1 MELKIISKKC
11 KKGYKHCRCRKSFLF
26 CVLVLSSLLLVLSSC
41 GYHMV
46 GSRFLPFDSIN
57 IKHVDNRTYEPRLE
71 EKLHNAL
78 SEEFI
83 NQGIKTE
90 SLSADLTLEAVITR
104 FELSAIGAVDESVR
118 EQNIIML
125 VDIKVIDKDDV
136 IEFKSMGSPILITF
150 QTTGTVP
157 QTVDLRD
164 RATIKASREIAKDI
178 VSRIIMNYA
187 K

>member
-1 MELKIISKKC
+1 MKMRNKNVTKEN
-11 KKGYKHCRCRKSFLF
+11 RKYGRSTFNF
-26 CVLVLSSLLLVLSSC
+26 LLLTSLFMLVSSC

-57 IKHVDNRTYEPRLE
+57 IRHIDNRTYEPRLE

-78 SEEFI
+78 SAEFI
-83 NQGIKTE
+83 SQGIKAE
-90 SLSADLTLEAVITR
+90 GPSADITLEASITR
-104 FELSAIGAVDESVR
+104 FELGAIGAVDESVR
-118 EQNIIML
+118 EQEIIML

-164 RATIKASREIAKDI
+164 RATIKASREIARDI
-178 VSRIIMNYA
+178 VGRIIMNYA

>member
-1 MELKIISKKC
+1 MKKE
-11 KKGYKHCRCRKSFLF
+11 YRKYG
-26 CVLVLSSLLLVLSSC
+26 SSTFNFLLLTSLFILVSSC

-57 IKHVDNRTYEPRLE
+57 IRHIDNRTYEPRLE

-83 NQGIKTE
+83 NQGIKAE
-90 SLSADLTLEAVITR
+90 GVSADITLEASITR
-104 FELSAIGAVDESVR
+104 FELGAIGAVDESVR
-118 EQNIIML
+118 EQEIIML
-125 VDIKVIDKDDV
+125 VDIKVMDKEDV

-164 RATIKASREIAKDI
+164 RATIKASREIARDI
-178 VSRIIMNYA
+178 VGRIIMNYA

>member
-1 MELKIISKKC
+1 MKRENSKC
-11 KKGYKHCRCRKSFLF
+11 CIKKTGVFY
-26 CVLVLSSLLLVLSSC
+26 LLLVTCYLLLLSSC

-46 GSRFLPFDSIN
+46 GSRFLPFDSIY
-57 IKHVDNRTYEPRLE
+57 IKHIDNRTYEPRLE

-83 NQGIKTE
+83 NQGIKAE
-90 SLSADLTLEAVITR
+90 GPSADITLDVAITR
-104 FELSAIGAVDESVR
+104 FELGAIGAVDESVR
-118 EQNIIML
+118 EQQIIML
-125 VDIKVIDKDDV
+125 VDIKVIDKGDV
-136 IEFKSMGSPILITF
+136 IEYHSMGSPVPITF

-164 RATIKASREIAKDI
+164 RATIKASKEIAKDI

>member
-1 MELKIISKKC
+1 MRRLKC
-11 KKGYKHCRCRKSFLF
+11 EKGDINRKSRKLF
-26 CVLVLSSLLLVLSSC
+26 VVNFLLLTSLFILVSSC

-71 EKLHNAL
+71 DKLHNAL

-83 NQGIKTE
+83 NQGIKVE
-90 SLSADLTLEAVITR
+90 GPSADITLEAAITR
-104 FELSAIGAVDESVR
+104 FELGAIGVVDESIR
-118 EQNIIML
+118 EQEIIML
-125 VDIKVIDKDDV
+125 VDIKVIDKGNV

-157 QTVDLRD
+157 QTIFLED
-164 RATIKASREIAKDI
+164 RATIKASREIAKDV
-178 VSRIIMNYA
+178 VSRIIINYA

>member
-1 MELKIISKKC
+1 MKRENSKC
-11 KKGYKHCRCRKSFLF
+11 CVRKSGIFYLLLMTF
-26 CVLVLSSLLLVLSSC
+26 YSLLFNAC
-41 GYHMV
+41 GYLMV
-46 GSRFLPFDSIN
+46 GSSFLTFDSIN
-57 IKHVDNRTYEPRLE
+57 IKHIDNRTYEPRLE

-83 NQGIKTE
+83 NHGIR
-90 SLSADLTLEAVITR
+90 ADGPAADITLEAVITR
-104 FELSAIGAVDESVR
+104 FELGAIGAVDERVR
-118 EQNIIML
+118 EQEIIML

-136 IEFKSMGSPILITF
+136 IEFKSMGSPIMITF
-150 QTTGTVP
+150 QTTGTVS
-157 QTVDLRD
+157 QTVDRRD

>member
-1 MELKIISKKC
+1 MKTAGR
-11 KKGYKHCRCRKSFLF
+11 KGYDRYFITCN
-26 CVLVLSSLLLVLSSC
+26 LLLVTCYVLLFSSC

-46 GSRFLPFDSIN
+46 GSSFLPFDSIN
-57 IKHVDNRTYEPRLE
+57 IKHIDNRTYEPRLE

-90 SLSADLTLEAVITR
+90 GPSADIALEATITR
-104 FELSAIGAVDESVR
+104 FELGAIGAVDESVR
-118 EQNIIML
+118 EQEIIMF
-125 VDIKVIDKDDV
+125 VDIKVMDKGDV
-136 IEFKSMGSPILITF
+136 IQFKSIGSPVLITF
-150 QTTGTVP
+150 QTTGTVS

>member
-1 MELKIISKKC
+1 MKAKMRREKGNNNGRSSKLVVFN
-11 KKGYKHCRCRKSFLF
+11 FLI
-26 CVLVLSSLLLVLSSC
+26 LTSYLLLLSSC

-46 GSRFLPFDSIN
+46 GSGFLPFDSIN

-71 EKLHNAL
+71 EKLHHAL

-83 NQGIKTE
+83 NQGIKAEGST
-90 SLSADLTLEAVITR
+90 ADITLEAVITR
-104 FELSAIGAVDESVR
+104 FELGAIGTVDERVR

-125 VDIKVIDKDDV
+125 VDIKVIDKGDV
-136 IEFKSMGSPILITF
+136 IEFKSMGSPIMITF

-178 VSRIIMNYA
+178 VSRIIMNYD

>member
-1 MELKIISKKC
+1 MKKE
-11 KKGYKHCRCRKSFLF
+11 YRKYG
-26 CVLVLSSLLLVLSSC
+26 SSTFNFLLLTSLFILVSSC

-57 IKHVDNRTYEPRLE
+57 IRHIDNRTYEPRLE

-83 NQGIKTE
+83 SQGIKAE
-90 SLSADLTLEAVITR
+90 GVSADITLEASITR
-104 FELSAIGAVDESVR
+104 FELGAIGAVDESVR
-118 EQNIIML
+118 EQEIIML
-125 VDIKVIDKDDV
+125 VDIKVMDKEDV

-164 RATIKASREIAKDI
+164 RATIKASREIARDI
-178 VSRIIMNYA
+178 VGRIIMNYA

>member
-1 MELKIISKKC
+1 MRNKKLKKEN
-11 KKGYKHCRCRKSFLF
+11 RKYGRSM
-26 CVLVLSSLLLVLSSC
+26 LVVFNFLLLTSLFILVSSC

-83 NQGIKTE
+83 NQGIKAE
-90 SLSADLTLEAVITR
+90 GPSGDIILEAVITR
-104 FELSAIGAVDESVR
+104 FELGAIGAIDESVR
-118 EQNIIML
+118 EQEIIML
-125 VDIKVIDKDDV
+125 VDIKVIDKDEV

-157 QTVDLRD
+157 QTVDLRN
-164 RATIKASREIAKDI
+164 RATIKASREIARDI
-178 VSRIIMNYA
+178 VGRIIMNYA

>member
-1 MELKIISKKC
+1 
-11 KKGYKHCRCRKSFLF
+11 
-26 CVLVLSSLLLVLSSC
+26 
-41 GYHMV
+41 MV

-57 IKHVDNRTYEPRLE
+57 IRHIDNKTYEPRLE

-83 NQGIKTE
+83 NQGIKAE
-90 SLSADLTLEAVITR
+90 DVSADITLEARITR
-104 FELSAIGAVDESVR
+104 FELGAIGAVDESVR
-118 EQNIIML
+118 EQEIIML
-125 VDIKVIDKDDV
+125 VDIKVMDKDDV

-157 QTVDLRD
+157 QAVDLRD
-164 RATIKASREIAKDI
+164 RATIKASREIARDI
-178 VSRIIMNYA
+178 VGRIIMNYA

>member
-1 MELKIISKKC
+1 MT
-11 KKGYKHCRCRKSFLF
+11 GAFY
-26 CVLVLSSLLLVLSSC
+26 LLLVTCYVLLLSSC
-41 GYHMV
+41 GYNMV

-57 IKHVDNRTYEPRLE
+57 IKHIDNRTYEPRLE

-83 NQGIKTE
+83 NQGIKAE
-90 SLSADLTLEAVITR
+90 GPSADITLDAAITR
-104 FELSAIGAVDESVR
+104 FELGAIGAVDESVR
-118 EQNIIML
+118 EQKIIML
-125 VDIKVIDKDDV
+125 VDIKVIDRGDV
-136 IEFKSMGSPILITF
+136 IEFKSIGSPVLITF

>member
-1 MELKIISKKC
+1 MKRKTWKTGNKKC
-11 KKGYKHCRCRKSFLF
+11 DRRNVVVVKF
-26 CVLVLSSLLLVLSSC
+26 LLLTSYLLLLSSC

-46 GSRFLPFDSIN
+46 GSRFLPFDSIY
-57 IKHVDNRTYEPRLE
+57 IKHIDNRTYEPRLE

-83 NQGIKTE
+83 NQGIKAE
-90 SLSADLTLEAVITR
+90 GPSADITLDVAITR
-104 FELSAIGAVDESVR
+104 FELGAIGAVDESVR
-118 EQNIIML
+118 EQQIIML
-125 VDIKVIDKDDV
+125 VDIKVIDKDNV
-136 IEFKSMGSPILITF
+136 IEYHSMGSPVLITF

-164 RATIKASREIAKDI
+164 RATVKASKEIAKDI

>member
-1 MELKIISKKC
+1 
-11 KKGYKHCRCRKSFLF
+11 
-26 CVLVLSSLLLVLSSC
+26 
-41 GYHMV
+41 MV

-71 EKLHNAL
+71 DKLHNAL

-83 NQGIKTE
+83 NQGIKVE
-90 SLSADLTLEAVITR
+90 GPSADITLEAAITR
-104 FELSAIGAVDESVR
+104 YELGAIGVVDESIR
-118 EQNIIML
+118 EQEIIML
-125 VDIKVIDKDDV
+125 VDIKVIDKGNV

-157 QTVDLRD
+157 QTIVLED
-164 RATIKASREIAKDI
+164 RATIKASREIAKDV
-178 VSRIIMNYA
+178 VSRIIINYA

>member
-1 MELKIISKKC
+1 MRSEKWKMGNWQCGS
-11 KKGYKHCRCRKSFLF
+11 RKTVAFNFILLCSMFL
-26 CVLVLSSLLLVLSSC
+26 LLSSC
-41 GYHMV
+41 GYNMV

-57 IKHVDNRTYEPRLE
+57 IKHIDNRTYEPRLE

-83 NQGIKTE
+83 NQGIKAE
-90 SLSADLTLEAVITR
+90 GPSADITLDVVITR
-104 FELSAIGAVDESVR
+104 FELGAIGAVDESVR
-118 EQNIIML
+118 EQQIIML

-136 IEFKSMGSPILITF
+136 IEFNSMGSPVLITF
-150 QTTGTVP
+150 QTTGTVL

>member
-1 MELKIISKKC
+1 MKKEN
-11 KKGYKHCRCRKSFLF
+11 RKYGRSTFVVINF
-26 CVLVLSSLLLVLSSC
+26 LLLTSLFILVSSC

-57 IKHVDNRTYEPRLE
+57 IRHIDNRTYEPRLE

-83 NQGIKTE
+83 NQGIKAE
-90 SLSADLTLEAVITR
+90 GVSADITLEASITR
-104 FELSAIGAVDESVR
+104 FELGAIGAVDESVR
-118 EQNIIML
+118 EQEIIML
-125 VDIKVIDKDDV
+125 VDIKVIDKGDV

-164 RATIKASREIAKDI
+164 RATIKASREIARDI
-178 VSRIIMNYA
+178 VGRIIMNYA